1 MAKRVFVDT
10 NPFIYLLGEI
20 EPYYNKVAKFLSDSI
35 KDDCEFYTSTIT
47 DAEILSKLYID
58 NDFDNITKY
67 KKYLEQLEFL
77 KCYINENV
85 AQRAAELRA
94 KYSGIK
100 LPDALQL
107 AAGIECACDVF
118 LTNDKQLRQVQ
129 EANVLYLGDLY

>member
-1 MAKRVFVDT
+1 MVKRVFVDT

-20 EPYYNKVAKFLSDSI
+20 EPYYNKVAKFLADSI
-35 KDDCEFYTSTIT
+35 RDDCEFYTSTIT

-58 NDFDNITKY
+58 NDYNNIEKY

-94 KYSGIK
+94 KYNSIK

-107 AAGIECACDVF
+107 AAGIECDCDVF

-129 EANVLYLGDLY
+129 EANVLYLGDL